1 MQNEPPQS
9 EPPRVARDLR
19 IAVGRLSRQL
29 RRIYGK
35 AQADNEPSF
44 LELAV
49 LLRVE
54 RTGPSSASALAA
66 GERVTAQAVSAALAG
81 LRRRGL
87 VDLTTDANDRRRSR
101 VEINDAGLLML
112 AAREQHVGDR
122 LTEVVTANFSAV
134 ELERLAAAAPLLDR
148 LADLL

>member
-1 MQNEPPQS
+1 MQGV
-9 EPPRVARDLR
+9 PPRVARDLR

-29 RRIYGK
+29 RRIYGQD
-35 AQADNEPSF
+35 QADDEPSF

-54 RTGPSSASALAA
+54 RTGPSSASALATS
-66 GERVTAQAVSAALAG
+66 ERVTSQAVSAALAG

-87 VDLTTDANDRRRSR
+87 VSLTTDAEDRRRSR
-101 VEINDAGLLML
+101 VEISEAGRLLL
-112 AAREQHVGDR
+112 AAREQALGDR
-122 LTEVVTANFSAV
+122 LTEVVTANFSAT
-134 ELERLAAAAPLLDR
+134 ELDCLAAAAPLLDR

>member
-1 MQNEPPQS
+1 MQS
-9 EPPRVARDLR
+9 EPPRIARDLR

-29 RRIYGK
+29 RRIYGQ
-35 AQADNEPSF
+35 AQADDEASF

-54 RTGPSSASALAA
+54 RIGPSSVSALASS
-66 GERVTAQAVSAALAG
+66 ERVTAQAVSVALAG

-87 VDLTTDANDRRRSR
+87 VDLTTDADDRRRSR
-101 VEINDAGLLML
+101 VEINEAGRVLL
-112 AAREQHVGDR
+112 AAREQQVGDR
-122 LTEVVTANFSAV
+122 LTEVVTSSFSAP
-134 ELERLAAAAPLLDR
+134 ELASLAAAAPLLDR

>member
-1 MQNEPPQS
+1 MQS
-9 EPPRVARDLR
+9 ESPRIARDLR

-29 RRIYGK
+29 RRIYGQ
-35 AQADNEPSF
+35 AQADDETSF

-54 RTGPSSASALAA
+54 RIGPSSVSALASS
-66 GERVTAQAVSAALAG
+66 ERVTAQAVSAALAG

-87 VDLTTDANDRRRSR
+87 VDLTTDADDRRRSR
-101 VEINDAGLLML
+101 VEINEAGRLLL
-112 AAREQHVGDR
+112 AAREQQVGDR
-122 LTEVVTANFSAV
+122 LTEVVTTSFSAA
-134 ELERLAAAAPLLDR
+134 ELASLAAAAPLLDR

>member
-1 MQNEPPQS
+1 MQS
-9 EPPRVARDLR
+9 EPPRIARDLR

-29 RRIYGK
+29 RRIYGQ
-35 AQADNEPSF
+35 AQADDETSF

-54 RTGPSSASALAA
+54 RAGPSSVSALASS
-66 GERVTAQAVSAALAG
+66 ERVTAQAVSAALAG

-87 VDLTTDANDRRRSR
+87 VDLTTDADDRRRSR
-101 VEINDAGLLML
+101 VEINEAGRLLL
-112 AAREQHVGDR
+112 AARELQVGDR
-122 LTEVVTANFSAV
+122 LTEVVTASFSAA
-134 ELERLAAAAPLLDR
+134 ELASLAAAAPLLDR

>member
-1 MQNEPPQS
+1 MRS

-29 RRIYGK
+29 RRIYGQ
-35 AQADNEPSF
+35 AQADDEPSF

-49 LLRVE
+49 LLRIE
-54 RTGPSSASALAA
+54 RTGPSSASAVATS
-66 GERVTAQAVSAALAG
+66 ERVTGQAVSAALAG

-87 VDLTTDANDRRRSR
+87 VDLTTDTDDRRRSR
-101 VEINDAGLLML
+101 VEINDAGRLLL
-112 AAREQHVGDR
+112 AAREQLVGDR
-122 LTEVVTANFSAV
+122 LTDVVTASFSAA
-134 ELERLAAAAPLLDR
+134 ELESLAVAAPLLDR